1 MRQSLALFTTACATP
16 TKPAIAQAQYPFQTG
31 RPGTEY
37 APGHQASSNIKVFS
51 AGD

>member
-1 MRQSLALFTTACATP
+1 MRQSLAPFTTACAI
-16 TKPAIAQAQYPFQTG
+16 AGFVGVAQAQYPFQTG